1 MPSTAPVSTLSTLI
15 HACTCFLATLI
26 LFGCSTPP
34 VTSTTSGAA
43 VPTGATSEPPP
54 AQAEDKGTEAA
65 ESGTSGD
72 ADPAVIEADNI
83 YFQLRSTTVD
93 EAGELKLRAHAE
105 RLKQNPKER
114 VTLIGHMD
122 DLGSRNYN
130 LAITEERLMAVS
142 KQLRA
147 YGVPARQI
155 RRERAASEISPTP
168 CRNEACRALMRRVE
182 LKYPE

>member
-1 MPSTAPVSTLSTLI
+1 MPSAAPVSAMSTLI
-15 HACTCFLATLI
+15 HACTLLLASLI

-34 VTSTTSGAA
+34 VTNANSRPAA
-43 VPTGATSEPPP
+43 PTNEPSP
-54 AQAEDKGTEAA
+54 AQAEGYGSEPA
-65 ESGTSGD
+65 ESETSGN
-72 ADPAVIEADNI
+72 ADTVAVEANSV
-83 YFQLRSTTVD
+83 YFQLRSTALD
-93 EAGELKLRAHAE
+93 EAGKLKLREHAD

-142 KQLRA
+142 SQLRA
-147 YGVPARQI
+147 FGVPARQI
-155 RRERAASEISPTP
+155 RRTRATSDDNSTP

>member
-1 MPSTAPVSTLSTLI
+1 MSTLI
-15 HACTCFLATLI
+15 HACTCLFATLI

-34 VTSTTSGAA
+34 VTSDNHR
-43 VPTGATSEPPP
+43 PTAPTSEPPP
-54 AQAEDKGTEAA
+54 AQATDKANEPA
-65 ESGTSGD
+65 EPETSGI
-72 ADPAVIEADNI
+72 AETATIEENNI
-83 YFQLRSTTVD
+83 YFQLRSTAVD
-93 EAGELKLRAHAE
+93 EAGKLKLREHAD

-142 KQLRA
+142 SQLRA

-155 RRERAASEISPTP
+155 RRTRAPSDGNLTP

>member
-1 MPSTAPVSTLSTLI
+1 MSAISTFF
-15 HACTCFLATLI
+15 HACACVLVTLA
-26 LFGCSTPP
+26 FVGCSTPP
-34 VTSTTSGAA
+34 ANHTGSLPATT
-43 VPTGATSEPPP
+43 TTPPP
-54 AQAEDKGTEAA
+54 AAPAGDQGTEPA
-65 ESGTSGD
+65 ESEASGSV
-72 ADPAVIEADNI
+72 APAAIEANNV
-83 YFQLRSTTVD
+83 YFQLRSTAVD
-93 EAGELKLRAHAE
+93 ETAEQKLREHAE

>member
-34 VTSTTSGAA
+34 VTSTTSRAA
-43 VPTGATSEPPP
+43 VPTSEPPP
-54 AQAEDKGTEAA
+54 AQADDKGTEAA

-83 YFQLRSTTVD
+83 YFQLRSTAVD

-114 VTLIGHMD
+114 VTLI
-122 DLGSRNYN
+122 
-130 LAITEERLMAVS
+130 
-142 KQLRA
+142 
-147 YGVPARQI
+147 
-155 RRERAASEISPTP
+155 
-168 CRNEACRALMRRVE
+168 
-182 LKYPE
+182 

>member
-1 MPSTAPVSTLSTLI
+1 MSAMPTFF
-15 HACTCFLATLI
+15 HACTCLLVTLA
-26 LFGCSTPP
+26 FVGCSTPP
-34 VTSTTSGAA
+34 AKHTGSLPATT
-43 VPTGATSEPPP
+43 TTPPP
-54 AQAEDKGTEAA
+54 AAQAGDLGTEPA
-65 ESGTSGD
+65 ESEASGSV
-72 ADPAVIEADNI
+72 APAAIEANNV
-83 YFQLRSTTVD
+83 YFQLRSTAVD
-93 EAGELKLRAHAE
+93 ETAEQKLREHAE